1 MPFIKKHKYKLLLA
15 LALVGFYLMLPKP
28 LFKTKY
34 SLVLFD
40 EKNNLLQAQI
50 APDGQWRFP
59 QADSV
64 PEKFKTCLITY
75 EDKRF
80 HYHFGIDFLALA
92 RAIKLNF
99 SKQKTISGASTIT
112 MQVARM
118 ANKSKRNIW
127 NKVYEMLLAVRIE
140 CGFSK
145 NEIINLYAAHAP
157 FGGNVVGLE
166 AASWRYFNRPAHLLT
181 WAEAASLAILPN
193 APSIIHPSKNRN
205 WLLRKRNQ
213 LLDQLLTEKIIDLE
227 TNKLAKLEPIPDKPL
242 QLAQDAPHLIQFIA
256 KQNKKQ
262 KLPNKAITTSING
275 YWQKQV
281 NQILFLHNKHLA
293 ANGINNACALIIHVP
308 SGTIK
313 SYIGNIYKPN
323 ENTYDNFVDIIQ
335 APRSPGSTLKPF
347 LYEAMLEDGMILPNT
362 LINDI
367 PTQVAG
373 YSPQNFDLGYSGAVP
388 ANKALSRSL
397 NVPAIRMLN
406 AYKYQRFYERLKMLG
421 ITTLTKPSS
430 HYGLALILGG
440 SENNM
445 YELASTYANMA
456 RLLNNYASNNGHY
469 NNDNWFNARFEY
481 KALNNKPFM
490 ELPTFGK
497 MNAASVYQTFEA
509 MDEAMRPG
517 DETLWQQFESSRKI
531 AWKTGTSFGF
541 RDAWSIGV
549 TPEYVVAVWVGNA
562 DGQGKPGLIGVQ
574 AAAPIMFDIFKI
586 LPRTTWF
593 NPPFDEMKKA
603 VVCQQSGYKANPNCW
618 PVDTIYIN
626 KKNDKTAVCPYHEL
640 VHLDKSNTFRVNSN
654 CESVSSMNHVSWF
667 VLPPAVEYYYKASHP
682 NYKTLPPFR
691 NDCNDGNAKQVM
703 DLIYPKK
710 SNRLFIPIELD
721 GNTGKAIFEVA
732 HKYPQAKVFWYLDE
746 TYIGT
751 TQRFHQMQ
759 IAPKAGK
766 HALTVTDENGNS
778 LQVNFEILGRQ

>member
-1 MPFIKKHKYKLLLA
+1 MQFFRNHKYKLILVLA
-15 LALVGFYLMLPKP
+15 LIGFYFILPKP
-28 LFKTKY
+28 LFKADY

-50 APDGQWRFP
+50 ANDGQWRFP

-64 PEKFKTCLITY
+64 PEKFKQCLITY

-92 RAIKLNF
+92 RAIKLNTT
-99 SKQKTISGASTIT
+99 KQKTISGASTIT

-127 NKVYEMLLAVRIE
+127 NKVYEMLLSVRIE

-166 AASWRYFNRPAHLLT
+166 AASWRYFSRPSYLLS
-181 WAEAASLAILPN
+181 WSEAASLAILPN
-193 APSIIHPSKNRN
+193 APSIIHPSKNRS
-205 WLLRKRNQ
+205 WLLKKRNL
-213 LLDQLLTEKIIDLE
+213 LLDQLLAEKIIDLE

-242 QLAQDAPHLIQFIA
+242 QLAQDAPHFIQFIA

-262 KLPNKAITTSING
+262 NVKNKAIKTAING

-323 ENTYDNFVDIIQ
+323 ENTYDNYVDIIQ

-373 YSPQNFDLGYSGAVP
+373 YSPQNFDLGYSGAVH

-421 ITTLTKPSS
+421 ITTLTQPSP

-445 YELASTYANMA
+445 YELTSLYANMA
-456 RLLNNYASNNGHY
+456 RLLNNYATNNGRY
-469 NNDNWFNARFEY
+469 NNENWFNARY
-481 KALNNKPFM
+481 NYQALSNKPFM

-497 MNAASVYQTFEA
+497 MNAASIYQTFEA

-517 DETLWQQFESSRKI
+517 DEALWQQFESSRKI

-549 TPEYVVAVWVGNA
+549 TPEYVVGVWVGNA
-562 DGQGKPGLIGVQ
+562 DGQGRPGLIGVQ

-593 NPPFDEMKKA
+593 NPPYDEMKKA

-626 KKNDKTAVCPYHEL
+626 KKNDKTGVCPYHEL
-640 VHLDKSNTFRVNSN
+640 VHLDKTNTYRVNSN
-654 CESVSSMNHVSWF
+654 CESVSNMIHESWF
-667 VLPPAVEYYYKASHP
+667 VLPPSVEYYYKSAHP

-691 NDCNDGNAKQVM
+691 NGCVDESNKPVM

-710 SNRLFIPIELD
+710 SNRLFIPIHLD

-732 HKYPQAKVFWYLDE
+732 HKYAQTKIFWYLDE
-746 TYIGT
+746 SFIGT
-751 TQRFHQMQ
+751 TQRFHQMEL
-759 IAPKAGK
+759 APKQGK
-766 HALTVTDENGNS
+766 HALTVTDEIGNS
-778 LQVNFEILGRQ
+778 LHVNFEILGR